1 VSPVGPYYKTGFK
14 PVKLLATTTDVRAW
28 PGGTGGYKLGSN
40 YACGVV
46 PQMKAAALGF
56 QQILWL
62 FGEERKLTEV
72 GTMNLFAVFKHPDGS
87 ASLPLLYSL
96 DPRIHA
102 RWQSATEL
110 VTPPLE
116 DMILP
121 GVTRDSILTLAR
133 AHADPNNPFK
143 LEGLPEKLMIS
154 ERDMTMPDV
163 VKASEDGTLL
173 EMFGSGTVSLTPLSS
188 RAVLTSMLYRLLSSV
203 VSKE

>member
-1 VSPVGPYYKTGFK
+1 
-14 PVKLLATTTDVRAW
+14 
-28 PGGTGGYKLGSN
+28 
-40 YACGVV
+40 
-46 PQMKAAALGF
+46 
-56 QQILWL
+56 
-62 FGEERKLTEV
+62 
-72 GTMNLFAVFKHPDGS
+72 
-87 ASLPLLYSL
+87 
-96 DPRIHA
+96 
-102 RWQSATEL
+102 
-110 VTPPLE
+110 
-116 DMILP
+116 MILP

>member
-1 VSPVGPYYKTGFK
+1 
-14 PVKLLATTTDVRAW
+14 
-28 PGGTGGYKLGSN
+28 
-40 YACGVV
+40 
-46 PQMKAAALGF
+46 
-56 QQILWL
+56 
-62 FGEERKLTEV
+62 
-72 GTMNLFAVFKHPDGS
+72 
-87 ASLPLLYSL
+87 
-96 DPRIHA
+96 
-102 RWQSATEL
+102 
-110 VTPPLE
+110 
-116 DMILP
+116 MILP

-173 EMFGSGTVSLTPLSS
+173 EMFGSGTVSLTPLSA